1 VIIVPKARMM
11 GRMTKSGKIFAPFSL
26 LIVLIL
32 AGCSGGDAP
41 AQGSTTSGAI
51 ERPKDAAAVPVVV
64 ARVTRT
70 TVPVQ
75 LTAIGTG
82 QAFQSVSVESQVAGV
97 VKEVHYR
104 QGQFVQKGD
113 LLVSLDKD
121 PFLAALAQEEAAL
134 ARDRAQAQLS
144 QVELQRSEQLYKQ
157 GIVSPEQYDQALA
170 TSTAAQATVRADE
183 AAVRTAK
190 IQLSYCDIYAPI
202 SGVTGAQ
209 LVAPGAA
216 VKANDAPVL
225 VVINQVSPIYVNFSV
240 PQQYLEPV
248 KRAMASSRLRV
259 RAKPAGDAGVETGTL
274 TFINNA
280 VDVAT
285 GTIQLMATFTNA
297 DHHLWPGQFC
307 NVTLDLGEQQDVLA
321 VPSEAVQAGQSG
333 DYVFIVKPD
342 KTVDVRQVRVG
353 NSVNGQTVV
362 LQGLAEGE
370 TVVTDGQVR
379 LVPGSKVYFT
389 KPLG

>member
-11 GRMTKSGKIFAPFSL
+11 GRMTISGKITAPLFL
-26 LIVLIL
+26 LIVLVH

-51 ERPKDAAAVPVVV
+51 ERPKSTTPVPVVV
-64 ARVTRT
+64 AKVTRAT
-70 TVPVQ
+70 IPVQ

-82 QAFQSVSVESQVAGV
+82 QAFQTVSVESQVAGV

-121 PFLAALAQEEAAL
+121 PFLAALAQAEAAL
-134 ARDRAQAQLS
+134 ARDRAQAKLS

-183 AAVRTAK
+183 AAVQTAK

-225 VVINQVSPIYVNFSV
+225 VVINQVSPIYVSFSV

-248 KRAMASSRLRV
+248 RRAMAGSQLRV
-259 RAKPAGDAGVETGTL
+259 QARPTGDAGVESGTL
-274 TFINNA
+274 TFVNNA
-280 VDVAT
+280 VDTAT
-285 GTIQLMATFTNA
+285 GTIQLMATFANA
-297 DHHLWPGQFC
+297 RHHLWPGQFC
-307 NVTLDLGEQQDVLA
+307 NVTLNLGEQQDVLVA
-321 VPSEAVQAGQSG
+321 PSEAVQAGQNG
-333 DYVFIVKPD
+333 DYVFVVKPD
-342 KTVDVRQVRVG
+342 MTVDVRQVKLG
-353 NSVNGQTVV
+353 SSVNGQTVV
-362 LQGLAEGE
+362 LQGLSNGE